1 MKYVYYKT
9 HHGDL
14 NTAFLMEAAGCIA
27 SNKEVKKLLEEC
39 VSKFRL
45 YDSIKME
52 DFIEFVKDKK
62 IISTAYGKKTY
73 PVLDVLVYAGHFKR
87 YIDYGIKSGD
97 VLKKGN
103 KTVKLIVAPKKG
115 GNYYL
120 VAHFIE
126 EDKIEILSESS
137 SKNINYMLGP
147 YIRKG
152 KFRGFSKPV
161 S

>member
-62 IISTAYGKKTY
+62 IIGTAYGKKTY
-73 PVLDVLVYAGHFKR
+73 PVLDVLISGGYFKR

-103 KTVKLIVAPKKG
+103 KPTEKLAGDIQAFVKNNIALYKYPRWIEFAKDLPKTDTG
-115 GNYYL
+115 
-120 VAHFIE
+120 
-126 EDKIEILSESS
+126 KIQ
-137 SKNINYMLGP
+137 
-147 YIRKG
+147 R
-152 KFRGFSKPV
+152 
-161 S
+161 